1 MQALSSKTLAAS
13 AALGAVV
20 AAPMVLL
27 FGGSAAGALVAS
39 LGGAASLALVRRI
52 SGPRL
57 FLIAVLTLVSVM
69 IGGPLLVTIAA
80 ALGPGTGD
88 AGFVGLL
95 FVMAFAGQL
104 VAVPVGLVT
113 AAVHVIVARAT
124 A

>member
-1 MQALSSKTLAAS
+1 MQTLSPKSLAAS
-13 AALGAVV
+13 AVLGAVV

-27 FGGSAAGALVAS
+27 FGGSALGAIVAA
-39 LGGAASLALVRRI
+39 LGGAASLVLVRRI

-57 FLIAVLTLVSVM
+57 FLVAALTLVSVM

-80 ALGPGTGD
+80 ALGPGTGN
-88 AGFVGLL
+88 AGFLGVL
-95 FVMAFAGQL
+95 FVMGFAGQL

-113 AAVHVIVARAT
+113 AAVHVLVARAT